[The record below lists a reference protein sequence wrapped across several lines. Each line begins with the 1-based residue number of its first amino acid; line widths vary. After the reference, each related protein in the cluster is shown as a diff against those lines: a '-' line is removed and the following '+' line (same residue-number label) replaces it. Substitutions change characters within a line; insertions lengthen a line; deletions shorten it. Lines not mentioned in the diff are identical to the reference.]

1 MGPGVEELGFMR
13 LEHFNTNTGRQLDS
27 PISTSLWP
35 RVRPIHRGSLRLLAE
50 GRGFERHFRAN
61 GFLSL
66 KFPAERAA
74 NGVRSTT
81 LARKWRAMPQSSP
94 KANRADLLA
103 VGAEIRAEIPTF
115 SHLNRNGSPRD

>member
-1 MGPGVEELGFMR
+1 MGPGVEELGFMG

-35 RVRPIHRGSLRLLAE
+35 RVRPIHRGSLRLLSK

-74 NGVRSTT
+74 NGMETSDPRHWPGNG
-81 LARKWRAMPQSSP
+81 APCPNRRP

-103 VGAEIRAEIPTF
+103 VPSGRKFARKF
-115 SHLNRNGSPRD
+115 RHLVI

>member
-1 MGPGVEELGFMR
+1 MGPGVEELGFMG

-35 RVRPIHRGSLRLLAE
+35 RVRPIHRGSLRLLSK

-74 NGVRSTT
+74 NGMETSDPRHWPGNG
-81 LARKWRAMPQSSP
+81 APCPNRPQGPMEPISSH
-94 KANRADLLA
+94 
-103 VGAEIRAEIPTF
+103 F
-115 SHLNRNGSPRD
+115 PRGGDSRGNSDV